1 MGSTI
6 GGQAVP
12 EGVMLRGPA
21 GWALAVRRTDG
32 AIAVFAQ
39 RFRRPPRRVAS
50 RPFVRGLAA
59 IAGALPLGV
68 RSLALADTL
77 RHPTPPPPPTLRAR
91 VWGTIS
97 LVVALALAVGLFGV
111 LPATLASAIDAG
123 GALGHAVEPTLRTI
137 AIVGYIAAIGLL
149 PDVRRVFAYHGAE
162 HQVVTAHEEVAG
174 GDTRRRGDTKV
185 STTVARRHSRFHP
198 RCGTTFV
205 LLVAITEG
213 LVHALGVLPSSALA
227 RLVEVPVAIM
237 VAYEVLYLATA
248 HRDRWWARVVLAPG
262 RALQRLTTRAPDEHQ
277 LEVGCAALHALL
289 QLEGSEDQDQ
299 QQDDQDQR
307 DESATDVHVGSSS
320 AAPVAVPA

>member
-12 EGVMLRGPA
+12 EGVMLRGGA

-32 AIAVFAQ
+32 TIAVSTE
-39 RFRRPPRRVAS
+39 RFRTPRRRLAT

-59 IAGALPLGV
+59 LAGALPLGL
-68 RSLALADTL
+68 RSLALAAQL

-97 LVVALALAVGLFGV
+97 LVVAIAFAAGLFGL
-111 LPATLASAIDAG
+111 LPATLASTVDAD
-123 GALGHAVEPTLRTI
+123 GALGRAVEPGLRTI

-162 HQVVTAHEEVAG
+162 HQVVTAHEG
-174 GDTRRRGDTKV
+174 GAAV
-185 STTVARRHSRFHP
+185 SATVARRHSRFHP

-205 LLVAITEG
+205 LLVALTEG
-213 LVHALGVLPSSALA
+213 IVHALGVLPSSPIV
-227 RLVEVPVAIM
+227 RLVELPVAIM

-262 RALQRLTTRAPDEHQ
+262 RALQRLTTRPPDEQQ

-289 QLEGSEDQDQ
+289 QLERSSEDQDQ
-299 QQDDQDQR
+299 QQDDQDQS
-307 DESATDVHVGSSS
+307 DETAADVHGISSS